1 MTHKAFEGA
10 ETTSLVASL
19 NIVGLDEAFTHVQ
32 AALSLAAELFIISVS
47 IEVVVPSNI
56 IIVLR
61 VLVEIS
67 SSSSGNRLVVLRN
80 VLNSLEAV
88 EGACSLILSA
98 FYRVKCLD
106 QAFGSVN
113 STVLLADCIL
123 DVSLNLLDSLK
134 AIKSAASL
142 SFNAS
147 LHIECLDEALSIVDG
162 TVLLADA
169 DISVDSCG
177 QAGKSEK
184 DTSHLIIII
193 YYISTFISAK

>member
-1 MTHKAFEGA
+1 MIHKTFEGA

-32 AALSLAAELFIISVS
+32 ATASLAAELFIISVS
-47 IEVVVPSNI
+47 MEVVVSI
-56 IIVLR
+56 EVILR

-67 SSSSGNRLVVLRN
+67 SSGSGNRLVVLRN

-88 EGACSLILSA
+88 EGACSLILST
-98 FYRVKCLD
+98 FYWIKCLD
-106 QAFGSVN
+106 QTFGSVN
-113 STVLLADCIL
+113 TAVLLADCIL

-147 LHIECLDEALSIVDG
+147 LHVECLDEALSIVDG

-193 YYISTFISAK
+193 YYISSSLQNKIQ

>member
-61 VLVEIS
+61 VLVKIS
-67 SSSSGNRLVVLRN
+67 SSGSGNRLVVLRN

-88 EGACSLILSA
+88 EGACSLILRS
-98 FYRVKCLD
+98 FYRIKCLD
-106 QAFGSVN
+106 KAFGSVN
-113 STVLLADCIL
+113 TAVFWQT
-123 DVSLNLLDSLK
+123 
-134 AIKSAASL
+134 ASL
-142 SFNAS
+142 
-147 LHIECLDEALSIVDG
+147 
-162 TVLLADA
+162 T
-169 DISVDSCG
+169 
-177 QAGKSEK
+177 
-184 DTSHLIIII
+184 
-193 YYISTFISAK
+193 